1 VRPSEF
7 AASSTVRSSLVAA
20 TAFSAAIL
28 VIFGF
33 VYWQTQSYITARIDS
48 RLMQEAEDLANR
60 IPSRRAFLINE
71 RLRQAPRQF
80 DFTGLFAADGTPEA
94 GNLQAIPA
102 RLILDGQPRELSLP
116 DAAVAGGSPIG
127 VRAIARRLP
136 SGEVLVIGRSLI
148 LVHEI
153 AEIIARTLAVGA
165 IPAGC
170 LALLIGIL
178 LAIRGEKRVERVNQ
192 SIRRIIAGNLRERLP
207 THGANDPF
215 DKLATSVNHML
226 AEIETLLHSIAGA
239 GDDMAHE
246 LRTPLTRVRARLERA
261 RDKPATLTAMQATL
275 DEAVIEIDQCLAVV
289 TALLRIAEIEH
300 SRRLAGFGTVA
311 LAPLLR
317 EVHEFY
323 EPTAEAKG
331 VRLRLETPA
340 DTEIVGDHDL
350 LFEAVANLVDN
361 AVKFTPTGGEVSI
374 AIVNDGAGPILRV
387 ADSGPGI
394 SEAEREAVTKRFY
407 RSDKSRHETGT
418 GLGLSLVAAIAKLHG
433 FTLRLSG
440 NSGCVAEILCR
451 AAL

>member
-102 RLILDGQPRELSLP
+102 QLILDGQPRELSLP
-116 DAAVAGGSPIG
+116 DAAAAGGSPIG

-165 IPAGC
+165 FPAGC

-178 LAIRGEKRVERVNQ
+178 LAIRNEKRIARVNHA
-192 SIRRIIAGNLRERLP
+192 IRRIVAGNLRERLP
-207 THGANDPF
+207 TRGSDSF

-226 AEIETLLHSIAGA
+226 AEIEALLQGIAGA

-246 LRTPLTRVRARLERA
+246 IRTPLTRVRARLERA
-261 RDKPATLTAMQATL
+261 RRKALDPADIRGVL
-275 DEAVIEIDQCLAVV
+275 DEAILEIDQCLAIV

-300 SRRLAGFGTVA
+300 SRRLAGFGSVA
-311 LAPLLR
+311 LGPLLR

-331 VRLRLETPA
+331 VNLSLAAAGEA
-340 DTEIVGDHDL
+340 EVVGDHDL

-361 AVKFTPTGGEVSI
+361 AVKFTPTGGAVALSLLRD
-374 AIVNDGAGPILRV
+374 AAGPVLRV
-387 ADSGPGI
+387 ADTGPGI
-394 SEAEREAVTKRFY
+394 GEAERDSVIKRFY
-407 RSDKSRHETGT
+407 RSDKSRHETGS
-418 GLGLSLVAAIAKLHG
+418 GLGLSLVAAIARLHG
-433 FTLRLSG
+433 FTLRFSG
-440 NSGCVAEILCR
+440 QAGCVAEILCR
-451 AAL
+451 SS

>member
-102 RLILDGQPRELSLP
+102 QLILDGQPRELSLP
-116 DAAVAGGSPIG
+116 DAAAAGGSPIG

-165 IPAGC
+165 FPAGC

-178 LAIRGEKRVERVNQ
+178 LAIRNEKRIARVNHA
-192 SIRRIIAGNLRERLP
+192 IRRIVAGNLRERLP
-207 THGANDPF
+207 TRGSDSF

-226 AEIETLLHSIAGA
+226 AEIEALLQGIAGA

-246 LRTPLTRVRARLERA
+246 IRTPLTRVRARLERA
-261 RDKPATLTAMQATL
+261 RRKALDPADIRGVL
-275 DEAVIEIDQCLAVV
+275 DEAILEIDQCLAIV

-300 SRRLAGFGTVA
+300 SRRLAGFGSVA
-311 LAPLLR
+311 LGPLLR
-317 EVHEFY
+317 EVHEF
-323 EPTAEAKG
+323 
-331 VRLRLETPA
+331 
-340 DTEIVGDHDL
+340 
-350 LFEAVANLVDN
+350 
-361 AVKFTPTGGEVSI
+361 
-374 AIVNDGAGPILRV
+374 
-387 ADSGPGI
+387 
-394 SEAEREAVTKRFY
+394 
-407 RSDKSRHETGT
+407 
-418 GLGLSLVAAIAKLHG
+418 
-433 FTLRLSG
+433 
-440 NSGCVAEILCR
+440 
-451 AAL
+451 

>member
-102 RLILDGQPRELSLP
+102 QLILDGQPRELSLP
-116 DAAVAGGSPIG
+116 DAAAAGGSPIG

-165 IPAGC
+165 FPAGC

-178 LAIRGEKRVERVNQ
+178 LAIRNEKRIARVNHA
-192 SIRRIIAGNLRERLP
+192 IRRIVAGNLRERLP
-207 THGANDPF
+207 TRGSDSF

-226 AEIETLLHSIAGA
+226 AEIEALLQGIAGA

-246 LRTPLTRVRARLERA
+246 IRTPLTRVRARLERA
-261 RDKPATLTAMQATL
+261 RRKALDPADIRGVL
-275 DEAVIEIDQCLAVV
+275 DEAILEIDQCLAIV

-300 SRRLAGFGTVA
+300 SRRLAGFGSVA
-311 LAPLLR
+311 LGPLLR

-331 VRLRLETPA
+331 VNLSLAAAGEA
-340 DTEIVGDHDL
+340 EVVGDHDL

-361 AVKFTPTGGEVSI
+361 AVKFTPTGGAVALSLLRD
-374 AIVNDGAGPILRV
+374 AAGPVLRV
-387 ADSGPGI
+387 ADTGPGI
-394 SEAEREAVTKRFY
+394 GEAERDSVIKRFY
-407 RSDKSRHETGT
+407 RSDKSRHETGS
-418 GLGLSLVAAIAKLHG
+418 GLGLSLVAAIARLHG
-433 FTLRLSG
+433 FTLRFSG
-440 NSGCVAEILCR
+440 SAGCVAEILCR
-451 AAL
+451 PS

>member
-1 VRPSEF
+1 MRPSEF

-20 TAFSAAIL
+20 AAFSAAIL

-60 IPSRRAFLINE
+60 IPARRAFVVNE
-71 RLRQAPRQF
+71 RLRQAPRQA

-94 GNLQAIPA
+94 GNLATIPA
-102 RLILDGQPRELSLP
+102 QLVVDGQPCELSLS
-116 DAAVAGGSPIG
+116 DGTQAGGSPIE

-136 SGEVLVIGRSLI
+136 NGEILVIGRSLI

-178 LAIRGEKRVERVNQ
+178 LAIRNEKRIARVNHA
-192 SIRRIIAGNLRERLP
+192 IRRIVAGNLRERLP
-207 THGANDPF
+207 TQGSDSF

-226 AEIETLLHSIAGA
+226 AEIEALLQGLAGA

-261 RDKPATLTAMQATL
+261 RRKALDPEDIRGVL
-275 DEAVIEIDQCLAVV
+275 DEAILEIDQCLAIV

-300 SRRLAGFGTVA
+300 SRRLAGFGNVA

-331 VRLRLETPA
+331 VNLSLAAA
-340 DTEIVGDHDL
+340 DEAEVVGDHDL

-361 AVKFTPTGGEVSI
+361 AVKFTPTGGAVALTLVRE
-374 AIVNDGAGPILRV
+374 GAGPVLRV
-387 ADSGPGI
+387 ADTGPGI
-394 SEAEREAVTKRFY
+394 GEAERESVTKRFY

-433 FTLRLSG
+433 FTLRFSG
-440 NSGCVAEILCR
+440 SSGCIAEILCR
-451 AAL
+451 PS

>member
-1 VRPSEF
+1 VRLSDF

-20 TAFSAAIL
+20 GAFSAAIL
-28 VIFGF
+28 ILFGF
-33 VYWQTQSYITARIDS
+33 VYWQTQSYVTDQIDRSLTQEVSNLEERDPARV
-48 RLMQEAEDLANR
+48 ANVVG
-60 IPSRRAFLINE
+60 E
-71 RLRQAPRQF
+71 RLLQVPRQF
-80 DFTGLFAADGTPEA
+80 DFAGLFTPDGRREA
-94 GNLQAIPA
+94 GNLAAIPPE
-102 RLILDGQPRELSLP
+102 LVLGQPAREIIVQGPAGSEP
-116 DAAVAGGSPIG
+116 GKVA

-136 SGEVLVIGRSLI
+136 DGRMLVIGRNLM
-148 LVHEI
+148 LVREL
-153 AEIIARTLAVGA
+153 AEIMAGTLAIGA
-165 IPAGC
+165 VPAC
-170 LALLIGIL
+170 LFALLIGIL

-226 AEIETLLHSIAGA
+226 AEIEALLHSIAGA

-261 RDKPATLTAMQATL
+261 RNKAGSLETMQATL
-275 DEAVIEIDQCLAVV
+275 DEAVLEIDQSLAIV

-331 VRLRLETPA
+331 VSLHLDSPV
-340 DTEIVGDHDL
+340 DSKIVGDHDL

-361 AVKFTPTGGEVSI
+361 AVKFTPAGGNVAI
-374 AIVNDGAGPILRV
+374 ALVNDGAGPVLRV
-387 ADSGPGI
+387 TDSGPGI
-394 SEAEREAVTKRFY
+394 NEAEREAVTKRFY

-440 NSGCVAEILCR
+440 KSGCVAEIVCR
-451 AAL
+451 ATP

>member
-1 VRPSEF
+1 MRPSEF

-102 RLILDGQPRELSLP
+102 QLILDGQPRELSLP
-116 DAAVAGGSPIG
+116 DAAAAGGSPIG

-165 IPAGC
+165 FPAGC

-178 LAIRGEKRVERVNQ
+178 LAIRNEKRIARVNHA
-192 SIRRIIAGNLRERLP
+192 IRRIVAGNLRERLP
-207 THGANDPF
+207 TRGSDSF

-226 AEIETLLHSIAGA
+226 AEIEALLQGIAGA

-246 LRTPLTRVRARLERA
+246 IRTPLTRVRARLERA
-261 RDKPATLTAMQATL
+261 RRKALDPADIRGVL
-275 DEAVIEIDQCLAVV
+275 DEAILEIDQCLAIV

-300 SRRLAGFGTVA
+300 SRRLAGFGSVA
-311 LAPLLR
+311 LGPLLR

-331 VRLRLETPA
+331 VNLSLAAAGEA
-340 DTEIVGDHDL
+340 EVVGDHDL

-361 AVKFTPTGGEVSI
+361 AVKFTPTGGAVALSLLRD
-374 AIVNDGAGPILRV
+374 AAGPVLRV
-387 ADSGPGI
+387 ADTGPGI
-394 SEAEREAVTKRFY
+394 GEAERDSVIKRFY
-407 RSDKSRHETGT
+407 RSDKSRHETGS
-418 GLGLSLVAAIAKLHG
+418 GLGLSLVAAIARLHG
-433 FTLRLSG
+433 FTLRFSG
-440 NSGCVAEILCR
+440 QAGCVAEILCR
-451 AAL
+451 PS

>member
-102 RLILDGQPRELSLP
+102 QLILDGQPRELSLP
-116 DAAVAGGSPIG
+116 DAAAAGGSPIG

-165 IPAGC
+165 FPAGC

-178 LAIRGEKRVERVNQ
+178 LAIRNEKRIARVNHA
-192 SIRRIIAGNLRERLP
+192 IRRIVAGNLRERLP
-207 THGANDPF
+207 TRGSDSF

-226 AEIETLLHSIAGA
+226 AEIEALLQGIAGA

-246 LRTPLTRVRARLERA
+246 IRTPLTRVRARLERA
-261 RDKPATLTAMQATL
+261 RRKALDPADIRGVL
-275 DEAVIEIDQCLAVV
+275 DEAILEIDQCLAIV

-300 SRRLAGFGTVA
+300 SRRLAGFGSVA
-311 LAPLLR
+311 LGPLLR

-331 VRLRLETPA
+331 VNLSLAAAGEA
-340 DTEIVGDHDL
+340 EVVGDHDL

-361 AVKFTPTGGEVSI
+361 AVKFTPTGGAVALSLLRD
-374 AIVNDGAGPILRV
+374 AAGPVLRV
-387 ADSGPGI
+387 ADTGPGI
-394 SEAEREAVTKRFY
+394 GEAERDSVIKRFY
-407 RSDKSRHETGT
+407 RSDKSRHETGS
-418 GLGLSLVAAIAKLHG
+418 GLGLSLVAAIARLHG
-433 FTLRLSG
+433 FTLRFSG
-440 NSGCVAEILCR
+440 QAGCVAEILCR
-451 AAL
+451 PS